1 MRSTKDRASER
12 ERAHGG
18 LSSYATLRRRSP
30 GKVGR
35 ERKAPLCDTPLEILR
50 AEGLRGAGERERE
63 RERATNERT
72 DASANSAPAL
82 SLSFS
87 LSLSLGQRRLSVGVG
102 GRTFNKLART
112 DGDGEASHARTR
124 HAARMYSIRIPRHG
138 RLTDV
143 CTVGAKSVG

>member
-1 MRSTKDRASER
+1 MQPDLDQRPAARRAMALLLVRASAVYGLPNRKAACARRRIERASER

-63 RERATNERT
+63 SDERA
-72 DASANSAPAL
+72 D
-82 SLSFS
+82 
-87 LSLSLGQRRLSVGVG
+87 
-102 GRTFNKLART
+102 GR
-112 DGDGEASHARTR
+112 
-124 HAARMYSIRIPRHG
+124 
-138 RLTDV
+138 
-143 CTVGAKSVG
+143 